1 MNEQPLVSV
10 FIPYYNDEKYLR
22 QSIESVLNQTYTNFE
37 LILLNHA
44 TTDNC
49 REIAHSYYDSRIIH
63 IDMPKNYGA
72 GGGILF
78 ETMLNA
84 SKGKYVKPFCADD
97 VMCSDCLEK
106 LVNYMEN
113 NPNIDFA
120 FGNLEYINNKN
131 EDLNDNWFNQRQGF
145 SIYNKEEDLIRLY
158 VMNGI
163 SMLPYIGSIAKK
175 DVLKSIKYNYTFIM
189 MFDMSIWLSLLCKGY
204 KIGYLEEIVTQYRI
218 HENQVSTL
226 EKERWALQVSWFE
239 RSVFWEIL
247 FTIEDVDFV
256 KQIFPDNK
264 FKEKLKDKKDIP
276 FYITTS
282 IFDSYHPMSY
292 IALNKMLNN
301 KEYQEY
307 LENEFGFGV
316 KELREK
322 IGEIKTELLDNK
334 SLKNLKNKY
343 IYDKTPKDL
352 KFWQLFYLIFHRL
365 VYIITLKPIKRRLRK
380 KDKKYSL

>member
-49 REIAHSYYDSRIIH
+49 RNIAHSYNDERIKH

-97 VMCSDCLEK
+97 VMCFDCLEK

-113 NPNIDFA
+113 NPCIDFA

-131 EDLNDNWFNQRQGF
+131 EDLNENWFNQRPGF
-145 SIYNKEEDLIRLY
+145 TIKDNEVDLVRKY
-158 VMNGI
+158 VSGI
-163 SMLPYIGSIAKK
+163 SMLPYIGSIVKQE
-175 DVLKSIKYNYTFIM
+175 VLKSISYDYSFIM

-256 KQIFPDNK
+256 KQIFPDNQ
-264 FKEKLKDKKDIP
+264 FKNKLKDKKDIA
-276 FYITTS
+276 FYVTTS
-282 IFDSYHPMSY
+282 VFDSYRPMSY
-292 IALNKMLNN
+292 IVLNKMLNN
-301 KEYQEY
+301 KVYQEH

-322 IGEIKTELLDNK
+322 IGESNTKLLENK
-334 SLKNLKNKY
+334 NLKNLKNKY
-343 IYDKTPKDL
+343 IYNKNPKDL

-365 VYIITLKPIKRRLRK
+365 VYIITLKPIKRRFRK

>member
-1 MNEQPLVSV
+1 MDNKPLISV
-10 FIPYYNDEKYLR
+10 FIPYYNDEKYLK

-49 REIAHSYYDSRIIH
+49 RNIAHSYNDERIKH

-84 SKGKYVKPFCADD
+84 SNGKYIKPFCADD
-97 VMCSDCLEK
+97 VMCPDCLQK

-120 FGNLEYINNKN
+120 FGNLEYINEKN
-131 EDLNDNWFNQRQGF
+131 EDLNENWFNQRPGF
-145 SIYNKEEDLIRLY
+145 SINDNEIDLIRKYSLPMS
-158 VMNGI
+158 V
-163 SMLPYIGSIAKK
+163 LPYIGSIAKTN
-175 DVLKSIKYNYTFIM
+175 VLKSISYNYTFIM
-189 MFDMSIWLSLLCKGY
+189 LFDVSIWLSLLCKGY
-204 KIGYLEEIVTQYRI
+204 KVGYLDEIVTNYRI
-218 HENQVSTL
+218 HENQVSTV
-226 EKERWALQVSWFE
+226 EKEKWAAQVCWFE

-247 FTIEDVDFV
+247 FTIEDVNFV
-256 KQIFPDNK
+256 KKIFPDNEYK
-264 FKEKLKDKKDIP
+264 YKLKDKKDIP

-282 IFDSYHPMSY
+282 IFNSYHPMSY
-292 IALNKMLNN
+292 IVLNKMLNN
-301 KEYQEY
+301 KEYQEH

-322 IGEIKTELLDNK
+322 IGESNTKLLENK
-334 SLKNLKNKY
+334 NLKNLKNKY
-343 IYDKTPKDL
+343 IYNKTPKDL

-365 VYIITLKPIKRRLRK
+365 VYIITLKPIKRRFRK